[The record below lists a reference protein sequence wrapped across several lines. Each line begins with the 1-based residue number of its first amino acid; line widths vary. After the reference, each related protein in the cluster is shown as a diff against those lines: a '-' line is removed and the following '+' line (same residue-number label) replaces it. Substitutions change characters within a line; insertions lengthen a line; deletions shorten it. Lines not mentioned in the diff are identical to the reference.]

1 MSAKKKR
8 RKIRRTLMI
17 YLDCIDVTTSK
28 EVGKV
33 VDITNEG
40 FLLMSEQPLPI
51 DNKADYHIKLPNIK
65 EFSNIEIEAE
75 GICRWI
81 RKEDLQELYYMGISF
96 VKPDPKNGPVI
107 ELLIN
112 KTGFSNGQKK
122 IFTATG
128 DIEYK

>member
-8 RKIRRTLMI
+8 REIRRTLMI
-17 YLDCIDVTTSK
+17 YLDCIDAATSI
-28 EVGKV
+28 EVGKI

-40 FLLMSEQPLPI
+40 FMLMSEQPRSI
-51 DNKADYHIKLPNIK
+51 DNKADYHITLPNIK
-65 EFSNIEIEAE
+65 EFLNIELEVE
-75 GICRWI
+75 GICRWV

-96 VKPDPKNGPVI
+96 VKLDPKNEPVI

-112 KTGFSNGQKK
+112 KIGFSNGQKR

-128 DIEYK
+128 DVEYK